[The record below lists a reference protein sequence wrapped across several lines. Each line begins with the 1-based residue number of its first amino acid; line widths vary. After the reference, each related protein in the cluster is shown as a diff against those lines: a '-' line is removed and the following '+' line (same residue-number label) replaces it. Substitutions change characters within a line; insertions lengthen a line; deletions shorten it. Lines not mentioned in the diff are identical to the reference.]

1 VAGDIDPFETSA
13 DQPKIVA
20 VSLQHAGHLYN
31 YLAGALPLKRGD
43 RVLVE
48 GEAGTRLGTI
58 EIEPHEPAQTLDLA
72 AMRPVVRLAQ
82 DSDLRVE
89 EDTLTR
95 EQNAQRMCVTRIRER
110 DLPMKLVT
118 VDYTY
123 DGRKAIFYFTAENRV
138 DFRDLVRDL
147 ANTLRVRVEM
157 KQIGARDES
166 KVTGGIG
173 PCGRELCCSSW
184 LRDFE
189 AVTVKMAREQGLA
202 LNPSRLAGM
211 CGRLKCC
218 LRYEY
223 DTYRALEKELPP
235 VHSTVVTPKGRGRV
249 VAHEVLAQKL
259 VVEFEDHRRIIVGT
273 DDILSATPPPG
284 KGARLA
290 DHDDDDEPAPGAE
303 SRISDRGLHDNDDA
317 GGGGFLP

>member
-1 VAGDIDPFETSA
+1 VAGEIDSFEHDTEL
-13 DQPKIVA
+13 PKIVA
-20 VSLQHAGHLYN
+20 VSLQQTGHLYN
-31 YLAGALPLKRGD
+31 YLTGGLALKRGD

-48 GEAGTRLGTI
+48 SEAGARLATV
-58 EIEPHEPAQTLDLA
+58 EVDPHEPALTLDLA
-72 AMRPVVRLAQ
+72 ALRPVMRIAE
-82 DSDLRVE
+82 DRDLHAE
-89 EDTLTR
+89 EDALSR
-95 EQNAQRMCVTRIRER
+95 ERQAERLCVGRIRER
-110 DLPMKLVT
+110 GVAMKLVK

-138 DFRDLVRDL
+138 DFRELVRDL

-157 KQIGARDES
+157 KQIGARDET

-173 PCGRELCCSSW
+173 PCGRELCCSLF

-223 DTYRALEKELPP
+223 ATYVELKRALPNTGKRVESVKGNGKVIRQNILKQ
-235 VHSTVVTPKGRGRV
+235 TVLIQRDEDGG
-249 VAHEVLAQKL
+249 
-259 VVEFEDHRRIIVGT
+259 VVEAT
-273 DDILSATPPPG
+273 LDDMVEARKQKDEEPPG
-284 KGARLA
+284 A
-290 DHDDDDEPAPGAE
+290 
-303 SRISDRGLHDNDDA
+303 
-317 GGGGFLP
+317 